1 MHDLPGSL
9 HLLNDVCCSSG
20 LASEAVL
27 EVVEV
32 KSENGV
38 SDQYSLWDH
47 YHYENSDKLYERYIG
62 SF

>member
-1 MHDLPGSL
+1 MMCVAQSR
-9 HLLNDVCCSSG
+9 

-47 YHYENSDKLYERYIG
+47 YHYENSDKLYERYIE